1 MDNSEIAKGI
11 RSCVLLFATVV
22 VLSLVY
28 TFFITWGAQ
37 ILMPYQ
43 AGGSLL
49 YVNGT
54 IVGSELIG
62 QSFSSPGY
70 FHGRPSAVDY
80 NASNSG
86 GSNYGATS
94 AALMEQVR
102 QRVAMVRSENNL
114 SPNTSVPADLVLA
127 SGSGL
132 DPHISPE
139 GAMVQV
145 ARVAQVRGRPEPEVK
160 ALVDQYTE
168 MPQFGFLGQTRI
180 NVLKLN
186 IALDGLAGR
195 EKQLPNL
202 PDLAGA

>member
-1 MDNSEIAKGI
+1 MENSEIAKGI
-11 RSCVLLFATVV
+11 RTCVMLFATIV
-22 VLSLVY
+22 VLSLAY

-37 ILMPYQ
+37 TLMPYQ
-43 AGGSLL
+43 ANGSLL

-54 IVGSELIG
+54 VVGSELIG
-62 QSFSSPGY
+62 QNFSSPGY

-94 AALMEQVR
+94 AALMDQVK
-102 QRVAMVRSENNL
+102 QRVAKVRSENNL
-114 SPNTSVPADLVLA
+114 SPNASVPADMVLA

-139 GAMVQV
+139 NAMIQLQRV
-145 ARVAQVRGRPEPEVK
+145 ARVRGLPESEVK
-160 ALVDQYTE
+160 ALVDQHTE
-168 MPQFGFLGQTRI
+168 YPQFGFLGQTRI

-186 IALDGLAGR
+186 IALDELTRKGR
-195 EKQLPNL
+195 
-202 PDLAGA
+202 

>member
-11 RSCVLLFATVV
+11 RTCVMLFATIV
-22 VLSLVY
+22 VLSLAY

-37 ILMPYQ
+37 TLMPYQ
-43 AGGSLL
+43 ANGSLL

-62 QSFSSPGY
+62 QNFSSPGY

-94 AALMEQVR
+94 AALMDQVK
-102 QRVAMVRSENNL
+102 QRVAKVRSENNL
-114 SPNTSVPADLVLA
+114 SPNASVPADMVLA

-132 DPHISPE
+132 DPHISVE
-139 GAMVQV
+139 GAMIQVQRV
-145 ARVAQVRGRPEPEVK
+145 ARVRGLPESEVK
-160 ALVDQYTE
+160 SLVDQHTE
-168 MPQFGFLGQTRI
+168 YPQFGFLGQTRI

-186 IALDGLAGR
+186 IALDELAKKG
-195 EKQLPNL
+195 K
-202 PDLAGA
+202 G

>member
-11 RSCVLLFATVV
+11 RTCVMLFATIV
-22 VLSLVY
+22 VLSLAY

-37 ILMPYQ
+37 TLMPYQ
-43 AGGSLL
+43 ANGSLL

-54 IVGSELIG
+54 VVGSELIG
-62 QSFSSPGY
+62 QNFSSPGY

-94 AALMEQVR
+94 AALMDQVK
-102 QRVAMVRSENNL
+102 QRIAKVRSENNL
-114 SPNTSVPADLVLA
+114 SENASVPADMVLA

-139 GAMVQV
+139 NAMIQLQRV
-145 ARVAQVRGRPEPEVK
+145 ARVRGLPESDVK
-160 ALVDQYTE
+160 ALVDQHTE
-168 MPQFGFLGQTRI
+168 YPQFGFLGQTRI

-186 IALDGLAGR
+186 IALDELARRG
-195 EKQLPNL
+195 K
-202 PDLAGA
+202 

>member
-1 MDNSEIAKGI
+1 MDNSEIARGV
-11 RSCVLLFATVV
+11 RSCILLFATVV

-43 AGGSLL
+43 AGGSLI

-54 IVGSELIG
+54 VVGSELIG
-62 QSFSSPGY
+62 QNFSSPGY

-94 AALMEQVR
+94 VALMEQVK
-102 QRVAMVRSENNL
+102 QRVEKVRNENGL
-114 SPNTSVPADLVLA
+114 SPNASVPADLVLA

-132 DPHISPE
+132 DPHISVD
-139 GAMVQV
+139 GAMIQVQRIAK
-145 ARVAQVRGRPEPEVK
+145 ARGLAELDLQE
-160 ALVDQYTE
+160 LVDRQTE
-168 MPQFGFLGQTRI
+168 QPQFGFLGQTRI

-186 IALDGLAGR
+186 IALDELASSGKR
-195 EKQLPNL
+195 QFQT
-202 PDLAGA
+202 

>member
-11 RSCVLLFATVV
+11 RTCVMLFATIV
-22 VLSLVY
+22 VLSLAY

-37 ILMPYQ
+37 TLMPYQ
-43 AGGSLL
+43 ANGSLL

-54 IVGSELIG
+54 VVGSELIG
-62 QSFSSPGY
+62 QNFSSPGY

-94 AALMEQVR
+94 AALMDQVK
-102 QRVAMVRSENNL
+102 QRVAKVRSENNL
-114 SPNTSVPADLVLA
+114 SPNASVPADMVLA

-132 DPHISPE
+132 DPHISVE
-139 GAMVQV
+139 GAMIQVQ
-145 ARVAQVRGRPEPEVK
+145 RVATVRGLQESEVK
-160 ALVDQYTE
+160 ALVDRHTE
-168 MPQFGFLGQTRI
+168 YPQFGFLGQTRI

-186 IALDGLAGR
+186 IALDELAKKG
-195 EKQLPNL
+195 K
-202 PDLAGA
+202 G